1 MRKYSKLYIVT
12 NSRKYYNYNLSD
24 ETIKSLPD
32 CNSKNNNYKL
42 LSYILNNYINKLDST
57 EIFKEREVI
66 VTNSSIHIRSLIRY
80 DENIDIELVKDNIKF
95 NIFNSKLNYFY
106 NKNNNSYYTITNG
119 KDYYDTY
126 ETNSSSDSSNYY
138 DFVFSSLEK
147 YKKRVKK
154 G

>member
-32 CNSKNNNYKL
+32 CNLKNNNYKL